1 MPCKEPTIDSRLA
14 AYVARRLLQ
23 ALPLMFVVL
32 TVNFVLVH
40 LAPGDP
46 ITFLAGDQ
54 GTEEYFAE
62 QRARFGLDEPIYQ
75 QFGRYLLNAAR
86 GDFGYSYGYGQGVF
100 SIILERV
107 PATLLL
113 MLTAQVI
120 AVALGIFGGVFA
132 ARYRGSW
139 SGTLIR
145 TGAALGYAIPV
156 FWVGQLLI
164 LFFAFR
170 MDLFPTFGME
180 SARSEYAGV
189 RRLLDIGHHLVL
201 PAIALSLAE
210 IGLLIRITDASLR
223 DIEGAEFVRTARAKG
238 LGERAVTYRH
248 TLRNAL
254 LPIITVIGGRVG
266 TLLTGAVLVEI
277 VFAWPGLGRLLFQAA
292 LTRDYPLLMAMFIV
306 SSASV
311 VIANLVTDIAYALL
325 DPRVTYG

>member
-1 MPCKEPTIDSRLA
+1 MDSRLA
-14 AYVARRLLQ
+14 AYIVRRLLQ
-23 ALPLMFVVL
+23 AVPLMFVVL
-32 TVNFVLVH
+32 TINFTLVH

-54 GTEEYFAE
+54 GSTEYFAE
-62 QRARFGLDEPIYQ
+62 QRARYGLDEPLVQ
-75 QFGRYLLNAAR
+75 QYGRYLLNAAR
-86 GDFGYSYGYGQGVF
+86 GDFGYSFSYGQGVF

-113 MLTAQVI
+113 MLTAQALASV
-120 AVALGIFGGVFA
+120 LGIFGGVLA
-132 ARYRGSW
+132 AHYRGGW
-139 SGTLIR
+139 VGTFIR
-145 TGAALGYAIPV
+145 TGAALGYAVPV
-156 FWVGQLLI
+156 FWVGQLFI

-170 MDLFPTFGME
+170 MGLFPTFGME
-180 SARSEYAGV
+180 SPRSDYAGL
-189 RRLLDIGHHLVL
+189 RRILDIADHLVL
-201 PAIALSLAE
+201 PAVALSLAE
-210 IGLLIRITDASLR
+210 VGLLIRITDASLR
-223 DIEGAEFVRTARAKG
+223 DLEGADFVRTARAKG
-238 LGERAVTYRH
+238 LKERSVTYRH
-248 TLRNAL
+248 MLRNAL
-254 LPIITVIGGRVG
+254 LPIITVLGGRVG

>member
-1 MPCKEPTIDSRLA
+1 MDGRLA
-14 AYVARRLLQ
+14 AYIARRLLQ
-23 ALPLMFVVL
+23 AVPLMFVVL
-32 TVNFVLVH
+32 TINFTLVH

-54 GTEEYFAE
+54 GSTQYFAE
-62 QRARFGLDEPIYQ
+62 QRARYGLDEPIAQ
-75 QFGRYLLNAAR
+75 QYGRYLLNAAR
-86 GDFGYSYGYGQGVF
+86 GDVGYSFSYGQGVF

-113 MLTAQVI
+113 MLTAQALASVI
-120 AVALGIFGGVFA
+120 GIFGGVLA
-132 ARYRGSW
+132 ARYRGGW
-139 SGTLIR
+139 VGTFIR
-145 TGAALGYAIPV
+145 TGAALGYAVPV

-170 MDLFPTFGME
+170 MGLFPTFGME
-180 SARSEYAGV
+180 SPRSDYLGV
-189 RRLLDIGHHLVL
+189 RRILDIAEHLVL
-201 PAIALSLAE
+201 PAVALSLAE
-210 IGLLIRITDASLR
+210 VGLLIRITDASLR
-223 DIEGAEFVRTARAKG
+223 DLEGADFVRTARAKG
-238 LGERAVTYRH
+238 LKERTVTYRH
-248 TLRNAL
+248 MLRNAL
-254 LPIITVIGGRVG
+254 LPIITVLGGRVG

-311 VIANLVTDIAYALL
+311 VIANLVTDIAYVLL

>member
-1 MPCKEPTIDSRLA
+1 MDSRLV

-23 ALPLMFVVL
+23 AIPLMFVVL
-32 TVNFVLVH
+32 TINFTLVH

-54 GTEEYFAE
+54 GSTQYFAE
-62 QRARFGLDEPIYQ
+62 QRARYGLDEPVYQ
-75 QFGRYLLNAAR
+75 QYGRYLFNAAS
-86 GDFGYSYGYGQGVF
+86 GDFGYSFSYGQGVF

-120 AVALGIFGGVFA
+120 ASFVGIFGGVLA
-132 ARYRGSW
+132 ARYRS
-139 SGTLIR
+139 SLPGTLIR

-164 LFFAFR
+164 LFLAFR
-170 MDLFPTFGME
+170 MGLFPTFGME
-180 SARSEYAGV
+180 SARSDYAGL
-189 RRLLDIGHHLVL
+189 RRTLDIGHHLVL
-201 PAIALSLAE
+201 PAVALSLAE

-223 DIEGAEFVRTARAKG
+223 DLEGADFVRTARAKG
-238 LGERAVTYRH
+238 LKEHSVTYGH
-248 TLRNAL
+248 MLRNAL
-254 LPIITVIGGRVG
+254 LPIVTVLGGRVG
-266 TLLTGAVLVEI
+266 ALLTGAVLVEI

-311 VIANLVTDIAYALL
+311 VFANLATDIAYALL
-325 DPRVTYG
+325 DPRVNYG

>member
-1 MPCKEPTIDSRLA
+1 MESRLG
-14 AYVARRLLQ
+14 AYVVRRLLQ
-23 ALPLMFVVL
+23 AFPLMFIVL
-32 TVNFVLVH
+32 TINFSLVH

-54 GTEEYFAE
+54 GTEEYFTE
-62 QRARFGLDEPIYQ
+62 QREKYGLDEPIYQ
-75 QFGRYLLNAAR
+75 QYGRYVLNAAQ
-86 GDFGYSYGYGQGVF
+86 GDFGYSFTYGQGVF
-100 SIILERV
+100 SIVLERV

-113 MLTAQVI
+113 MVSAQIVAI
-120 AVALGIFGGVFA
+120 ALGIFGGVLA
-132 ARYRGSW
+132 ARHRGSW
-139 SGTLIR
+139 EGTLIR
-145 TGAALGYAIPV
+145 TTAALGYAIPV

-164 LFFAFR
+164 LFLAFR

-180 SARSEYAGV
+180 SARSDFDGL
-189 RRLLDIGHHLVL
+189 RRAMDIGHHLVL

-223 DIEGAEFVRTARAKG
+223 DLQDSDFVRTARAKG

-248 TLRNAL
+248 MLRNAL
-254 LPIITVIGGRVG
+254 LPIVTVIGGRVG

-311 VIANLVTDIAYALL
+311 VIANLATDLTYVLL
-325 DPRVTYG
+325 DPRVKYG